1 MKKINT
7 VLALLSST
15 LLITSCNKQPKRER
29 EDDPGDDPVD
39 VDITVDE
46 LKDDELNQFPSLF
59 IAKLGKFKSYNAVT
73 SGKTIATVFG
83 IDVNQSI
90 EVNVIKGTYSYLLN
104 KSDSDMQ
111 HTIHTAYY
119 HEDKVLCSDT
129 NSIEKMNKHSLEEY
143 LSIYGTYPFDNAI
156 EGYSI
161 ANGAI
166 KTITRTKV
174 EDNYKLSLVF
184 DKELSTNNVKIQ
196 MKKFGG
202 LDDYPVFKEDIS
214 MDIIVKNDFTP
225 ISLNLT
231 SHYVAKK
238 FMDSDCKQN
247 YTVTYSNFD
256 EEIEIPNL
264 NQMIPQFDD

>member
-1 MKKINT
+1 MKKRNLFLILT
-7 VLALLSST
+7 SAT
-15 LLITSCNKQPKRER
+15 LLISSCSKQPKRER
-29 EDDPGDDPVD
+29 EDDPSDDPGE
-39 VDITVDE
+39 VDITVEE

-59 IAKLGKFKSYNAVT
+59 IAKLNEYNSYNAIT
-73 SGKTIATVFG
+73 SGKTIANVFG

-104 KSDSDMQ
+104 KSDSNMQ

-119 HEDKVLCSDT
+119 YEDKVLCSDVK
-129 NSIEKMNKHSLEEY
+129 SIENMNKYSLEEY
-143 LSIYGTYPFDNAI
+143 LSIYGTYPFDKAI

-202 LDDYPVFKEDIS
+202 LDDYPIFKEDIS
-214 MDIIVKNDFTP
+214 MDIVVKNDFTP
-225 ISLNLT
+225 ISLNLS

-238 FMDSDCKQN
+238 IMDSDCKQN
-247 YTVTYSNFD
+247 YIVTYSKFN
-256 EEIEIPNL
+256 EEIDIPNL
-264 NQMIPQFDD
+264 EQIKPQFID